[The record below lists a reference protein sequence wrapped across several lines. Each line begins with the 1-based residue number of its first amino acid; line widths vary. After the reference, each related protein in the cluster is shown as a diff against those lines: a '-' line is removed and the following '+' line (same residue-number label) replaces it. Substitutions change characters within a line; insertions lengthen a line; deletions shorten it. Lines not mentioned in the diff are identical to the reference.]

1 MCGRL
6 HVLHTC
12 YIYLHEC
19 IKYLKYNKITKSV
32 LNSVQVVCASCGPQC
47 TNYAIIVLN
56 VRF

>member
-6 HVLHTC
+6 HVLHT
-12 YIYLHEC
+12 YIYLC